1 MIDMEWQESKEII
14 QRNNPKKCSK
24 EIAYK
29 NNPKE
34 CPQGMIYKNNPREYY
49 MKQQGGPWKY

>member
-1 MIDMEWQESKEII
+1 MAGI

-24 EIAYK
+24 EIIDK

-34 CPQGMIYKNNPREYY
+34 CPQGMIYKNDPREYY

>member
-1 MIDMEWQESKEII
+1 MAGI

-29 NNPKE
+29 NNLKE
-34 CPQGMIYKNNPREYY
+34 CPQGMIYKNNPRGYY

>member
-1 MIDMEWQESKEII
+1 MIDMEWLESKEII
-14 QRNNPKKCSK
+14 D
-24 EIAYK
+24 K